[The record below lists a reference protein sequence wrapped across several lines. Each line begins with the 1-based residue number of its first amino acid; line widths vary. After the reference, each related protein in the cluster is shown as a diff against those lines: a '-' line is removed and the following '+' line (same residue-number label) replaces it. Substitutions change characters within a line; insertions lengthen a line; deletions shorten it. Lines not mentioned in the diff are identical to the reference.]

1 MQSCSSSLLLS
12 SIQKRPHQHPLHPLS
27 QLLPQPFEY
36 LTWSP
41 IAFLP
46 RQHLSI
52 WGLICQIGACRVLR
66 FSKHSCCTL
75 CCCCFC
81 SCICKLSLD
90 FRVSPSSASGIGLQ
104 PVDLK
109 VFRVSLLKLQ
119 FKILHVHVH
128 VSQAKHSAKYVCV
141 CVFVSP
147 PLARLP
153 QLVPTCSASSWF
165 TYAATTAGH
174 KNKPPSVAR
183 C

>member
-1 MQSCSSSLLLS
+1 MSIFYYSLQSKREPINTFFTPSLN
-12 SIQKRPHQHPLHPLS
+12 
-27 QLLPQPFEY
+27 Y
-36 LTWSP
+36 WSP

-46 RQHLSI
+46 RQHLAI
-52 WGLICQIGACRVLR
+52 WGLICPIGACRVLR

-128 VSQAKHSAKYVCV
+128 VSQAKHSAKYTCVCV
-141 CVFVSP
+141 CVCVSP